1 MKRMSL
7 TLVLIL
13 VISLLCGCTKTPP
26 PATTAPPLPTESI
39 APTETASVNFC
50 PAETT
55 VPPET
60 TSPLDPTAPSVEDF
74 SEYEALLDFST
85 EPNWLPR
92 TLGCIYEKPEDIDLY
107 YMFYLG
113 AEHPGSWDDIS
124 AESRQSLIDQ
134 GFITEMELQIMPA
147 EKLEDAL
154 QSTFGIGLDD
164 VTIPGSWGYIEAED
178 AYCSN
183 HSDAYFPGVPV
194 ITAVEDDGMNI
205 RIHYTIDGFWDYT
218 AGEILDT
225 ANLILGLKRQD
236 GGGIHAVF
244 NIFVP

>member
-1 MKRMSL
+1 MKRTSL
-7 TLVLIL
+7 ILVLIL
-13 VISLLCGCTKTPP
+13 VISLLCGCVEVPP
-26 PATTAPPLPTESI
+26 PATTAPPLPTE
-39 APTETASVNFC
+39 
-50 PAETT
+50 TT
-55 VPPET
+55 TPPET
-60 TSPLDPTAPSVEDF
+60 TIPVETTLPPETTAPDETTEPITIEDF
-74 SEYEALLDFST
+74 SEYAALLSSES
-85 EPNWLPR
+85 EPNWLAR
-92 TLGCIYEKPEDIDLY
+92 ALGCIFEKPEDIDLY

-113 AEHPGSWDDIS
+113 VEHPGSWNDIS

-134 GFITEMELQIMPA
+134 GFITDMDLQIMPCD
-147 EKLEDAL
+147 KLEEAL
-154 QSTFGIGLDD
+154 QSTFGIGLND
-164 VTIPGSWGYIEAED
+164 VTIPEYWGYIEAED

-205 RIHYTIDGFWDYT
+205 HIHYTIDGFWDYT